1 MGRLEGKRCLITGGG
16 KGIGRAIALAFAAEG
31 ADVAIIDRN
40 QASMEEAVTGI
51 KALGAKTIGAQ
62 ADVSDAASAQ
72 SAVEKAAAALGGID
86 VLVNNAG
93 IMSYSP
99 IETMPVEMWD
109 EMMAVNVRS
118 AFLCSRLVI
127 PNMKA
132 ERWGR
137 IINLGSQLRRRALRT
152 SPIMA
157 PRKPP

>member
-86 VLVNNAG
+86 VLVKLFADRNDAG
-93 IMSYSP
+93 RD
-99 IETMPVEMWD
+99 V
-109 EMMAVNVRS
+109 
-118 AFLCSRLVI
+118 
-127 PNMKA
+127 
-132 ERWGR
+132 GR
-137 IINLGSQLRRRALRT
+137 DDGGQCPQCFSVLASCH
-152 SPIMA
+152 SEHES
-157 PRKPP
+157 